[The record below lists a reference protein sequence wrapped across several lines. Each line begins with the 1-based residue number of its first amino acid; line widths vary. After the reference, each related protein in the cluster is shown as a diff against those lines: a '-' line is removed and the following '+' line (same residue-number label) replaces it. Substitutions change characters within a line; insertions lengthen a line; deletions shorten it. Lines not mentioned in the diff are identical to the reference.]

1 MSDSFEKPAMKEPPK
16 INLGLLQTPP
26 PEPAPMPPPLI
37 SLEPKPVEASEA
49 IMKAKLTKAK
59 SETSRID
66 LTAAE
71 PLPEQV
77 PTVSDVLKSRAIPV
91 GDIKEESLEDLYKAA
106 LNATQRVVLEE
117 RKSETTKIAA
127 AEVAKKSTAQ
137 IDVQSMMDAEPK
149 SGPSMKETM
158 HIDMEGKVKSKPEG
172 TIKIERSASSAPP
185 SSTMQITL
193 PSEYTDA
200 EKSKTARIE
209 LPREITSTTPPS
221 QRKTIRIKR
230 PDGAPGGAP
239 AARPALSVAR
249 KPGGAVST
257 KSTVEDVDLP
267 AAAGDAPSSVTAWAA
282 LIAVLLSVAVVY
294 LLVAT
299 ISSGLPFPGRLI

>member
-1 MSDSFEKPAMKEPPK
+1 MA
-16 INLGLLQTPP
+16 PP
-26 PEPAPMPPPLI
+26 PQVD
-37 SLEPKPVEASEA
+37 SSDA
-49 IMKAKLTKAK
+49 IAKAKLAKIK

-66 LTAAE
+66 LSAAE
-71 PLPEQV
+71 PAPEKV
-77 PTVSDVLKSRAIPV
+77 PTVSEVLKSRTVPV

-117 RKSETTKIAA
+117 RKAETAKIAA
-127 AEVAKKSTAQ
+127 AELAKKSTAQ
-137 IDVQSMMDAEPK
+137 LDVQSMISEEPK
-149 SGPSMKETM
+149 TAPGMQETM
-158 HIDMEGKVKSKPEG
+158 HIDMEGKVKPKPEG
-172 TIKIERSASSAPP
+172 TIKIERPASMAPP
-185 SSTMQITL
+185 SATMQITL
-193 PSEYTDA
+193 PSEFADA

-249 KPGGAVST
+249 KPGGPVTTKAADQEEALSAVGT
-257 KSTVEDVDLP
+257 E
-267 AAAGDAPSSVTAWAA
+267 APSTITGLAA
-282 LIAVLLSVAVVY
+282 LIAVLLSIAVVY

-299 ISSGLPFPGRLI
+299 LSSGLPFPGRLV